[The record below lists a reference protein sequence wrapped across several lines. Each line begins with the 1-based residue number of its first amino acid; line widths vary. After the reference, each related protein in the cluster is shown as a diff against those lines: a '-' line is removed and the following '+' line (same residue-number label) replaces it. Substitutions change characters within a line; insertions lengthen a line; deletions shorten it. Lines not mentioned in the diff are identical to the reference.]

1 MLIHPNTAK
10 AIIDF
15 ITDFNIASKNF
26 LYDALG
32 DCMHTISE
40 SKILTLAFLT
50 NKPLDEV
57 KFFCEHTLDTID
69 DMQFYKMLVST
80 DIEIAS
86 DCEEP
91 LYYNEDWDD
100 FEEEEDEDVDDYTL
114 QEIEDMMMT
123 QTIIESL
130 GLTIY

>member
-15 ITDFNIASKNF
+15 ITDFNIASRNF
-26 LYDALG
+26 FYDALG
-32 DCMHTISE
+32 DCTHTISE

-57 KFFCEHTLDTID
+57 KFFCENTLDTID
-69 DMQFYKMLVST
+69 DMQFCKMMVSA
-80 DIEIAS
+80 DIEIMS
-86 DCEEP
+86 NCEEP

-100 FEEEEDEDVDDYTL
+100 FEEEDEDVDDYTL
-114 QEIEDMMMT
+114 REIEGMMMT
-123 QTIIESL
+123 QIISESL
-130 GLTIY
+130 GLNTY